1 MKNGFK
7 MVVAVAVLGAAWSS
21 VYATDV
27 GMPLYSSAIEK
38 SVNVE
43 VYYEQYK
50 RDIEQDSSS
59 GNTYTGEQE
68 ESRVIARVNYHAS
81 SRASLYAEIGAT
93 DSDGSE
99 GQALLLGAGLK
110 IKVYD
115 SEALNVNAF
124 ASATYI
130 PEIEY
135 KHDGYVDYTEPGYEW
150 VDYPDRVQKET
161 YFEING
167 GLAVSKFLQL
177 DEKTTCT
184 PYAGFMVSVLNGD
197 EDYELKYH
205 VQERTEERTGDLKD
219 DGAFSMFA
227 GLGLTLDDTWGIRF
241 EGRFI
246 NQSSF
251 SAGLM
256 YFF

>member
-1 MKNGFK
+1 MRNWFK
-7 MVVAVAVLGAAWSS
+7 TVVAVAVLGGAFSS
-21 VYATDV
+21 VHATDV
-27 GMPLYSSAIEK
+27 GMPLYSSAIGK
-38 SVNVE
+38 SGNVE

-50 RDIEQDSSS
+50 RDIEQDYLS
-59 GNTYTGEQE
+59 GTDSGEQE
-68 ESRVIARVNYHAS
+68 ESRVIARLNYHAS
-81 SRASLYAEIGAT
+81 TRASLYAEIGST

-99 GQALLLGAGLK
+99 GNALLLGAGLK

-115 SEALNVNAF
+115 SDALNVNAF

-150 VDYPDRVQKET
+150 VDYPDLVQKET

-167 GLAVSKFLQL
+167 GLAVSKFIQL

-184 PYAGFMVSVLNGD
+184 PYGGFMVSVLNGD

-205 VQERTEERTGDLKD
+205 IQERTEESTGDLKD

-227 GLGLTLDDTWGIRF
+227 GISLTLDSTWGIRF